1 MNNTSAIT
9 PIQPSLV
16 PQTAQ
21 NNVAQLEYY
30 WKIANKAYTSS
41 LSKVNKIED
50 AFFLIGYGHE
60 LGISPFAAL
69 RTIYVVNGVPTCSGE
84 MMLALI
90 RRSGL
95 LATSNI
101 EELTNPIG
109 AKVTMKRKDTGEEIS
124 ITFTMND
131 AETAGLANK
140 QVWKNYPKNM
150 CRWRAVS
157 NVAKLL
163 FGDVIGGL
171 YTFEEIAD
179 DNQQID
185 ETGAPVGDIIES
197 TASKPASQNKTVS
210 FSPQDTGAGQSEP
223 PPPEEEKP
231 EEQPSQSWLQIPE
244 NKQWLFETLK
254 TNNLSSDFFKQID
267 PTATSWTDIARKYK
281 DRSALEQA
289 ISDAMLKDTADE
301 PIEEG
306 EIINDTPEQ
315 QYENP
320 FPVPDT
326 FPSDWSDGA
335 YSLLTTT
342 INQYFDEDAEDLIRG
357 GLGIEDPELEYS
369 SPLELWNDVVALAQ
383 REGTPIICNLFRYV
397 DYGKSGRIETHH
409 PILALSF
416 SRTKFIEMIG
426 DKQFTSATN
435 IADWTTQDK
444 PHNLQRELVITY
456 ETKLNNKTGKQY
468 SLITGASIKPLD
480 MPDDPDNL
488 NDFFGE

>member
-1 MNNTSAIT
+1 MNNTNAIT
-9 PIQPSLV
+9 QSQPSLV

-21 NNVAQLEYY
+21 NNVAELEYY
-30 WKIANKAYTSS
+30 WSIANKAFKSS

-124 ITFTMND
+124 ISFTMND

-185 ETGAPVGDIIES
+185 GTGAPVGNIIES
-197 TASKPASQNKTVS
+197 TASKPSSKNKTAPS
-210 FSPQDTGAGQSEP
+210 SQQDTGAGQSKP
-223 PPPEEEKP
+223 PQDEKP
-231 EEQPSQSWLQIPE
+231 EEQPSQSWLQIPD

-267 PTATSWTDIARKYK
+267 PTATSWTDIALKYK
-281 DRSALEQA
+281 DRTTLAQA
-289 ISDAMLKDTADE
+289 ISDAMPKDTADE
-301 PIEEG
+301 PIEG
-306 EIINDTPEQ
+306 AEIIDDAPEQ
-315 QYENP
+315 QCENP
-320 FPVPDT
+320 FVMDSLANEW
-326 FPSDWSDGA
+326 FDGA
-335 YSLLTTT
+335 YEVLLST
-342 INQYFDEDAEDLIRG
+342 IAIYFDEDGEDLIRG

-383 REGTPIICNLFRYV
+383 REETPIVCNLFRYV

-416 SRTKFIEMIG
+416 SRAKFVEMIG
-426 DKQFTSATN
+426 DEQFTSATN
-435 IADWTTQDK
+435 IAEWTAQDK
-444 PHNLQRELVITY
+444 PYNLQRELVITY

-488 NDFFGE
+488 DDFFGE